1 MASPEFVE
9 TYRGHVPA
17 WHCDTV
23 EHFTVAYYFERLE
36 RVTARFL
43 SAHGIPFVG
52 RDAPRSTEFYVRY
65 SRELRASAGFYV
77 ESCVLAHDGPRLR
90 LGHRIVDVQDGAVCT
105 TVEQTLE
112 GAALESLRAD
122 VAGTWDGPDR
132 DERVVPSTGVGWVRS
147 VTDVLLP
154 DDTDIDGVM
163 RLSAYIHRFSGS
175 GNHLMTEFGW
185 TAAYEN
191 EQRIGFSTFEF
202 QLLIEVPPRLG
213 DAIDGRACVA
223 RIGNSSVHIVH
234 QLMDASTQR
243 VVATLHQLGVH
254 LDKDARR
261 PSAIPAPIRDAVA
274 QFNATGADHS

>member
-1 MASPEFVE
+1 MASSEFVE

-43 SAHGIPFVG
+43 SDHGLPFAG
-52 RDAPRSTEFYVRY
+52 PDAPRSREFYVRY

-77 ESCVLAHDGPRLR
+77 QTCVLEHDGPRMR
-90 LGHRIVDVQDGAVCT
+90 LGHRIIDVQDHGVCT

-112 GAALESLRAD
+112 GAALESLQVH
-122 VAGTWDGPDR
+122 VASAWDGPTR
-132 DERVVPSTGVGWVRS
+132 DLREVPDSDVGWVRS
-147 VTDVLLP
+147 VTDLLGP
-154 DDTDIDGVM
+154 DDTDADGHL

-185 TAAYEN
+185 TTAYEV
-191 EQRIGFSTFEF
+191 EHRIGFSTFEF
-202 QLLIEVPPRLG
+202 QLLIDAEPRLG

-234 QLMDASTQR
+234 QLIDAKSGN
-243 VVATLHQLGVH
+243 VAATLHQLGVH

-261 PSAIPAPIRDAVA
+261 PSAIPATIREAVA
-274 QFNATGADHS
+274 RHNGG